1 MADRPGVGALDMD
14 RLSEEWAARRDA
26 ERGFSAADD
35 DELALLESGL
45 HPDQLKVQAY
55 RAWRQRQ
62 GKDARWERQREEKR
76 AQQYGGYDPYSDP
89 AVIAATQRWQAAQ
102 GGTSGVWGSTPPP
115 IGRQEIDNFLRTEE
129 GQTALHERIGS
140 YELGLASRRL
150 RDFEQ
155 GIPGAAKSYYEELM
169 SQGLGAIGE
178 QSRAHLGQLASRGG
192 LHTGAR
198 QARGDYYKAMEADQR
213 RKAAVTA
220 DQLRSQM
227 QSAAHQMGTDIQK
240 MRQNYSG
247 GGLGALRDFREGV
260 RRFDEGQADARRA
273 AEAGAY
279 SDLAGGVLSLGGS
292 LGGAYLGGPAMA
304 PVGAKVAEG
313 IYSGAR
319 GRDIR

>member
-1 MADRPGVGALDMD
+1 MADRPGEGFLDRD
-14 RLSEEWAARRDA
+14 RLSEEWAAERDA

-55 RAWRQRQ
+55 RAWHQQQ

-89 AVIAATQRWQAAQ
+89 AVIAATQKWLAGQPGQR
-102 GGTSGVWGSTPPP
+102 GVWSPDGSP
-115 IGRQEIDNFLRTEE
+115 ITRQGIDEFLASEE

-140 YELGLASRRL
+140 YELGLSSRRL
-150 RDFEQ
+150 REFEQ
-155 GIPGAAKSYYEELM
+155 GIPGAAKSYYEDLT
-169 SQGLGAIGE
+169 SRGLDALGQ

-260 RRFDEGQADARRA
+260 RRFDEGQADARRT

-279 SDLAGGVLSLGGS
+279 GDLAGGVLSLGGS

-304 PVGAKVAEG
+304 PVGAKLAES
-313 IYSGAR
+313 ITAR
-319 GRDIR
+319 GREVRDV